1 MIDFLFNYWWI
12 IVIGIAIIGVG
23 GYLIYVLIKSPTSII
38 QLEKIQEWLLYAV
51 AKAEKELGGGTGEL
65 KLRYVYDLF
74 IHTFPS
80 LSKAITFNSFSF
92 LVDTALEN
100 LNSLLE
106 HNNSI
111 QEYIQSD

>member
-1 MIDFLFNYWWI
+1 MIDFLFNYWWVI
-12 IVIGIAIIGVG
+12 IIGIAIIGVG
-23 GYLIYVLIKSPTSII
+23 GYLIYVFIKSPTNI

>member
-1 MIDFLFNYWWI
+1 MIDFLFNYWWVI
-12 IVIGIAIIGVG
+12 IIGIAIIGVG
-23 GYLIYVLIKSPTSII
+23 GYLIYVFIKSPTNI

-80 LSKAITFNSFSF
+80 LSKAISFDSFSF
-92 LVDTALEN
+92 LVDTALEK
-100 LNSLLE
+100 LNFLLE
-106 HNNSI
+106 HKTSI
-111 QEYIQSD
+111 QEYIQQD

>member
-12 IVIGIAIIGVG
+12 VIVGIAIIGVG
-23 GYLIYVLIKSPTSII
+23 GYFIYFFIKSPTSI

-80 LSKAITFNSFSF
+80 LSKIVTFDYFSL
-92 LVDTALEN
+92 LVDAALEK
-100 LNSLLE
+100 LNFLLE
-106 HNNSI
+106 NNDNI
-111 QEYIQSD
+111 QGYVQPD

>member
-1 MIDFLFNYWWI
+1 MIDFLFNYWWVI
-12 IVIGIAIIGVG
+12 IVGIAIVGVG
-23 GYLIYVLIKSPTSII
+23 GYLVYFFIKSPTSI

-80 LSKAITFNSFSF
+80 LSKIVTFDNFSL
-92 LVDTALEN
+92 LVDAALEK
-100 LNSLLE
+100 LNFLLE
-106 HNNSI
+106 NNDNI
-111 QEYIQSD
+111 QGYVQPD

>member
-1 MIDFLFNYWWI
+1 MIDFLFNYWWVI
-12 IVIGIAIIGVG
+12 FIGIAIIGVG
-23 GYLIYVLIKSPTSII
+23 GYLIYVFIKSPTNI

-80 LSKAITFNSFSF
+80 FSKAITFNSFSF
-92 LVDTALEN
+92 LVDTALEK
-100 LNSLLE
+100 LNFLLE

-111 QEYIQSD
+111 QEYVQPD